1 MDKLDPSR
9 LRQMALPEIE
19 MLQEENEDGYV
30 DPAEQYRRSMAAKHA
45 LDARFGSTS
54 ADAGDVD
61 LNKWLGEYQMLSDA
75 GWSWRVAAYI
85 AWATVPKNKRWPK
98 TLEGLATEI
107 LGLTT
112 SRQIFVWKNK
122 YPQIE
127 DTILLLKSA
136 PLEAHRQEVFR
147 ALIDSAKM
155 PDYKNHQDRKL
166 FFEMTGDHIPRSKL
180 ELRKDVDPEDLSTL
194 SDEDLAKIIREQSYR
209 AESEDANE
217 GSDD

>member
-1 MDKLDPSR
+1 MDKLDPTR

-19 MLQEENEDGYV
+19 MLQEENEGGWV
-30 DPAEQYRRSMAAKHA
+30 DPAEQARRSMAAKFA

-75 GWSWRVAAYI
+75 GWHWRVAAYI
-85 AWATVPKNKRWPK
+85 AWTTVPKNKRWPK

-107 LGLTT
+107 LGLT
-112 SRQIFVWKNK
+112 SARQIFVWKEKN
-122 YPQIE
+122 PQIA
-127 DTILLLKSA
+127 DTIALLKSA

-147 ALIDSAKM
+147 ALIDSAKTA
-155 PDYKNHQDRKL
+155 DYKNHQDRKL

-180 ELRKDVDPEDLSTL
+180 EIRKDIDPEDLSTL
-194 SDEDLAKIIREQSYR
+194 TNEELDKIVREQSYR
-209 AESEDANE
+209 VNED
-217 GSDD
+217 SDD